1 MESVNKEC
9 EEYRAKSE
17 GLANQLITMQ
27 LQVEQKEDAIS
38 ERQREIEDKSQ
49 KLAEAEKAAQSL
61 QEKMVKMLGIQE
73 HEDIMNQEIEKIE
86 TDFEA
91 QIERQVKEI
100 KKLQSSKQ

>member
-1 MESVNKEC
+1 
-9 EEYRAKSE
+9 
-17 GLANQLITMQ
+17 
-27 LQVEQKEDAIS
+27 
-38 ERQREIEDKSQ
+38 
-49 KLAEAEKAAQSL
+49 
-61 QEKMVKMLGIQE
+61 MVKMIGIDE